1 MEACCV
7 EAERVRQQCETG
19 KCILEDMDEIK
30 EQVKDSLSRITQLV
44 SLDNLRSQL
53 LSVASLLLTS
63 TRLRDSDVTWLYGP
77 LLTASDRSLGMP
89 SSSPASRSHISKS
102 NSSLLKQAAA
112 VIRAQQFCDTGR
124 RCGQTVIGRAS
135 SSCVTF
141 PLSVRGVS
149 SETPSL
155 LHSVLSSGFEP
166 TGTGVGK
173 HIHFNEQV
181 EQCIALEMVGDE
193 DEELNSSAV
202 HDYDDSESDDGA
214 IMMKRTNPK
223 SDLPLMSKRKA
234 PPLPSF
240 SSDSKTIAMLPSTM
254 LKPREGTLER
264 LETTPK
270 YNNGS
275 WNHGKLSS
283 HLSQEALG
291 LLKPPTLILL
301 GGSLKDDDD
310 ADIDWQPP
318 RALPRCKDSTAIT
331 QERFQN
337 LHASGSP
344 SSLNGD
350 PPGMRRTPSGMF
362 MPCDEDED
370 EDEDEDD
377 VVSGGLFG
385 KVVEVVNTAKDM
397 VYVVWNVGWR

>member
-7 EAERVRQQCETG
+7 EAERVQQQCETG
-19 KCILEDMDEIK
+19 KCILEDMDEVK
-30 EQVKDSLSRITQLV
+30 EQVKDSLARITQLV

-53 LSVASLLLTS
+53 SSVAALLLTS
-63 TRLRDSDVTWLYGP
+63 SRLRDSDVTWLYGP
-77 LLTASDRSLGMP
+77 LLTGSDRSLGMP
-89 SSSPASRSHISKS
+89 SSSPVSRSRISKS

-112 VIRAQQFCDTGR
+112 AIQTQQFCDAGR

-135 SSCVTF
+135 SGCVTF
-141 PLSVRGVS
+141 PLSARGVS
-149 SETPSL
+149 SENPSF

-166 TGTGVGK
+166 TGAGEEK

-193 DEELNSSAV
+193 DEELGSSAI

-214 IMMKRTNPK
+214 IMMKRTNPR
-223 SDLPLMSKRKA
+223 SDSPLMSKRKA
-234 PPLPSF
+234 TPLASF
-240 SSDSKTIAMLPSTM
+240 SSDSKTIAMLPSTT
-254 LKPREGTLER
+254 LKPREAPLES

-275 WNHGKLSS
+275 WNRGKLSS

-301 GGSLKDDDD
+301 GNKLKDDD

-318 RALPRCKDSTAIT
+318 RALPSCKDSMAIT
-331 QERFQN
+331 RERSQN
-337 LHASGSP
+337 LHSSGSS

-370 EDEDEDD
+370 EDEDD

-385 KVVEVVNTAKDM
+385 KVVDAVNTAKDM